1 MYKGDN
7 KMSFD
12 INLRDVM
19 LLRDDACKSSS
30 RRFISRAQLTTSD
43 KYITLEKLPYSIA
56 SRLIV
61 HVPIKVFNKDWIDV
75 GIMEYDLLDSL
86 YSDEEVVIDLAP
98 HVPVV
103 NPNEEAEASEKN
115 VEVEENVEEEKVE
128 DEAATPVEE
137 TVAEEAPVEEEVSEE
152 PTEEKSE
159 DEASVEESIR
169 AAVANKKY
177 NNKFKRKK

>member
-1 MYKGDN
+1 
-7 KMSFD
+7 MSFD

-43 KYITLEKLPYSIA
+43 KYITLEKLPHSIA

-103 NPNEEAEASEKN
+103 NPNEEVEASEKN
-115 VEVEENVEEEKVE
+115 AEVEETVEEEKVE
-128 DEAATPVEE
+128 EDTPVEE
-137 TVAEEAPVEEEVSEE
+137 GAVAEDSQVEEIVEESTDKKSEE
-152 PTEEKSE
+152 
-159 DEASVEESIR
+159 EASVEDSIR

>member
-1 MYKGDN
+1 
-7 KMSFD
+7 MSFD

-43 KYITLEKLPYSIA
+43 KYITLEKLPHSIA

-103 NPNEEAEASEKN
+103 NPNEEVEASEKN
-115 VEVEENVEEEKVE
+115 VEVEETVEEEKVE
-128 DEAATPVEE
+128 EDGPVVEAVAEESPVEE
-137 TVAEEAPVEEEVSEE
+137 VVDESTDKKSEEE
-152 PTEEKSE
+152 T
-159 DEASVEESIR
+159 SVEDSIR

>member
-1 MYKGDN
+1 
-7 KMSFD
+7 MSFD

-43 KYITLEKLPYSIA
+43 KYITLEKLPHSIA

-86 YSDEEVVIDLAP
+86 YSDNDVIHAEPVANQEKEPEV
-98 HVPVV
+98 
-103 NPNEEAEASEKN
+103 SEKN
-115 VEVEENVEEEKVE
+115 AEVEETVEEEKVE
-128 DEAATPVEE
+128 EDGPIVEEAVVEETPVEE
-137 TVAEEAPVEEEVSEE
+137 VVEESTDNKKSEE
-152 PTEEKSE
+152 
-159 DEASVEESIR
+159 EASVEDSIR

>member
-1 MYKGDN
+1 
-7 KMSFD
+7 MSFD

-30 RRFISRAQLTTSD
+30 RRFISRSQLTTSD
-43 KYITLEKLPYSIA
+43 EYITLKDLPHSIA
-56 SRLIV
+56 SRLIA
-61 HVPIKVFNKDWIDV
+61 HVPIKVFNTDWTDV

-86 YSDEEVVIDLAP
+86 YSDEDVIHAE
-98 HVPVV
+98 PVA
-103 NPNEEAEASEKN
+103 NQENEPEASEKN
-115 VEVEENVEEEKVE
+115 AEIEDVVEEEKTEE
-128 DEAATPVEE
+128 DEAPVEE
-137 TVAEEAPVEEEVSEE
+137 TVAEEAPVEEESSEE
-152 PTEEKSE
+152 VVEEKKSE

>member
-12 INLRDVM
+12 INLRDVKI
-19 LLRDDACKSSS
+19 LREDACKPSS

-43 KYITLEKLPYSIA
+43 KYITLKDLPHSIA
-56 SRLIV
+56 SRLIA
-61 HVPIKVFNKDWIDV
+61 HVPIKVLNTDWVDV

-86 YSDEEVVIDLAP
+86 YSDENTI
-98 HVPVV
+98 HVEPVADH
-103 NPNEEAEASEKN
+103 EEEPEASEKN
-115 VEVEENVEEEKVE
+115 VEVEDVVEEEKVE
-128 DEAATPVEE
+128 EAEAHVEE
-137 TVAEEAPVEEEVSEE
+137 TVAEEAPVEEESSEKVV
-152 PTEEKSE
+152 EEKKSE

>member
-1 MYKGDN
+1 
-7 KMSFD
+7 MSFD

-43 KYITLEKLPYSIA
+43 KYITLEKLPHSIA

-86 YSDEEVVIDLAP
+86 YSDENITHTEPVANHEEVP
-98 HVPVV
+98 
-103 NPNEEAEASEKN
+103 EASEKN
-115 VEVEENVEEEKVE
+115 AEVEDVVEEDVE
-128 DEAATPVEE
+128 ETEAPVEE
-137 TVAEEAPVEEEVSEE
+137 TVAEEAPVEEESSEE
-152 PTEEKSE
+152 VVEESTDNKKSE
-159 DEASVEESIR
+159 EEASVEDSIR

>member
-30 RRFISRAQLTTSD
+30 RRFISRSQLTTSD
-43 KYITLEKLPYSIA
+43 EYITLKDLPHSIA
-56 SRLIV
+56 SRLIA
-61 HVPIKVFNKDWIDV
+61 HVPIKVFNTDWADV

-86 YSDEEVVIDLAP
+86 YSDEDVIHAEPVANQEKEPEV
-98 HVPVV
+98 
-103 NPNEEAEASEKN
+103 SEKN
-115 VEVEENVEEEKVE
+115 AEVEDVVEEEKTEDVE
-128 DEAATPVEE
+128 APVEE
-137 TVAEEAPVEEEVSEE
+137 TVEEASVEEESSEE
-152 PTEEKSE
+152 VTEEKKSE

>member
-1 MYKGDN
+1 
-7 KMSFD
+7 MSFD

-43 KYITLEKLPYSIA
+43 KYITLEKLPHSIA

-86 YSDEEVVIDLAP
+86 YSDGEVVIDLAP

-103 NPNEEAEASEKN
+103 NPNEEVEASEKN
-115 VEVEENVEEEKVE
+115 TEVEESVEEEKVE

-137 TVAEEAPVEEEVSEE
+137 EAVAEESPVDDVVEESTDGKKSEE
-152 PTEEKSE
+152 
-159 DEASVEESIR
+159 EASVEDSIR

>member
-43 KYITLEKLPYSIA
+43 KYITLEKLPHSIA

-103 NPNEEAEASEKN
+103 NPNEGVEASEKN
-115 VEVEENVEEEKVE
+115 AEVEETVEEEKVE
-128 DEAATPVEE
+128 EE
-137 TVAEEAPVEEEVSEE
+137 SPVEEEAVAEETSVEEAVEESTDKKSEE
-152 PTEEKSE
+152 
-159 DEASVEESIR
+159 EASVEDSIR

>member
-1 MYKGDN
+1 
-7 KMSFD
+7 MSFD

-30 RRFISRAQLTTSD
+30 RRFISRSQLTTSD
-43 KYITLEKLPYSIA
+43 EYITLKDLPHSIA
-56 SRLIV
+56 SRLIA
-61 HVPIKVFNKDWIDV
+61 HVPIKVFNTDWTDV

-86 YSDEEVVIDLAP
+86 YSDEDVIHAE
-98 HVPVV
+98 PVV
-103 NPNEEAEASEKN
+103 NQEKEPKVSEKN
-115 VEVEENVEEEKVE
+115 AEVEDVVEEEKTEKVE
-128 DEAATPVEE
+128 V
-137 TVAEEAPVEEEVSEE
+137 PVEEEYSEE
-152 PTEEKSE
+152 VTEEKKSE

>member
-1 MYKGDN
+1 
-7 KMSFD
+7 MSFD

-30 RRFISRAQLTTSD
+30 RRFISRSQLTTSD
-43 KYITLEKLPYSIA
+43 EYITLKDLPHSIA
-56 SRLIV
+56 SRLIA
-61 HVPIKVFNKDWIDV
+61 HVPIKVFNTDWADV

-86 YSDEEVVIDLAP
+86 YSDEDVIHAEPVANQEKEPEV
-98 HVPVV
+98 
-103 NPNEEAEASEKN
+103 SEKN
-115 VEVEENVEEEKVE
+115 AEVEDVVEEEKTEDVE
-128 DEAATPVEE
+128 APVEE
-137 TVAEEAPVEEEVSEE
+137 TVEEASVEEESSEE
-152 PTEEKSE
+152 VTEEKKSE

>member
-30 RRFISRAQLTTSD
+30 RRFISRSQLTTSD
-43 KYITLEKLPYSIA
+43 EYITLKDLPHSIA

-61 HVPIKVFNKDWIDV
+61 HVPIKVLNTDWIDV

-103 NPNEEAEASEKN
+103 NPNEEVEVSEKN
-115 VEVEENVEEEKVE
+115 AEVEDSVEEEKSEE
-128 DEAATPVEE
+128 D
-137 TVAEEAPVEEEVSEE
+137 APVEEAVAEDSLVEEVVEESTDNKKSEE
-152 PTEEKSE
+152 ET
-159 DEASVEESIR
+159 SVEESIR

>member
-43 KYITLEKLPYSIA
+43 KYITLEKLPHSIA

-98 HVPVV
+98 HVPVI

-115 VEVEENVEEEKVE
+115 AEVEETVEEEKVE
-128 DEAATPVEE
+128 ED
-137 TVAEEAPVEEEVSEE
+137 APVEEAVVEESTDNKKSEE
-152 PTEEKSE
+152 
-159 DEASVEESIR
+159 EASVEDSIR

>member
-43 KYITLEKLPYSIA
+43 KYITLEKLPHSIA

-103 NPNEEAEASEKN
+103 NPNEEAEVSEKN
-115 VEVEENVEEEKVE
+115 AEVKETVEEEKVE
-128 DEAATPVEE
+128 DDTPVEE
-137 TVAEEAPVEEEVSEE
+137 AVVEESPVEEVVEESTDNKKSEE
-152 PTEEKSE
+152 
-159 DEASVEESIR
+159 EASVEDSIR

>member
-43 KYITLEKLPYSIA
+43 KYITLEKLPHSIA

-103 NPNEEAEASEKN
+103 NPNEEVEASEKN
-115 VEVEENVEEEKVE
+115 VEVEETVEEEKIE
-128 DEAATPVEE
+128 DDTPVEE
-137 TVAEEAPVEEEVSEE
+137 AVVEESPVEEVVEESTDGKKSEE
-152 PTEEKSE
+152 ET
-159 DEASVEESIR
+159 SVEDSIR

>member
-1 MYKGDN
+1 
-7 KMSFD
+7 MSFD

-43 KYITLEKLPYSIA
+43 KYITLEKLPHSIA

-75 GIMEYDLLDSL
+75 GIMEYDLLNSL

-103 NPNEEAEASEKN
+103 NPNEEVEVSEKN
-115 VEVEENVEEEKVE
+115 AEVEETVEEEKVE
-128 DEAATPVEE
+128 DD
-137 TVAEEAPVEEEVSEE
+137 APVEEVVTEESPVEEVAEESTDSKKSEE
-152 PTEEKSE
+152 
-159 DEASVEESIR
+159 EASVEDSIR

>member
-1 MYKGDN
+1 
-7 KMSFD
+7 MSFD

-43 KYITLEKLPYSIA
+43 KYITLEKLPHSIA

-103 NPNEEAEASEKN
+103 NPNEDAEVSEKN
-115 VEVEENVEEEKVE
+115 AEVEDVVEEEKTE
-128 DEAATPVEE
+128 EAETPVEE
-137 TVAEEAPVEEEVSEE
+137 TVAEEAPVEEESSEE
-152 PTEEKSE
+152 VVEEKKSE

>member
-1 MYKGDN
+1 
-7 KMSFD
+7 MSFD

-43 KYITLEKLPYSIA
+43 KYITLEKLPHSIA

-61 HVPIKVFNKDWIDV
+61 HIPIKVFNKDWIDV

-103 NPNEEAEASEKN
+103 NPNEEVEVSEKN
-115 VEVEENVEEEKVE
+115 AEVEESVQ
-128 DEAATPVEE
+128 DTS
-137 TVAEEAPVEEEVSEE
+137 VEEEVVAEESPVEEVVEESTDGKKSEE
-152 PTEEKSE
+152 
-159 DEASVEESIR
+159 EASVEDSIR

>member
-43 KYITLEKLPYSIA
+43 KYITLEKLPHSIA

-103 NPNEEAEASEKN
+103 NPNEEVEASEKN
-115 VEVEENVEEEKVE
+115 AEVEETVEEEKVE
-128 DEAATPVEE
+128 EDTPVEE
-137 TVAEEAPVEEEVSEE
+137 GAVAEDSQVEEIVEESTDKKSEE
-152 PTEEKSE
+152 
-159 DEASVEESIR
+159 EASVEDSIR

>member
-43 KYITLEKLPYSIA
+43 KYITLEKLPHSIA

-98 HVPVV
+98 RVPVV
-103 NPNEEAEASEKN
+103 NPNEEVEASEKN
-115 VEVEENVEEEKVE
+115 VEVEDSVEEEKSEEDAPVE
-128 DEAATPVEE
+128 EAVAEETPVEE
-137 TVAEEAPVEEEVSEE
+137 AVEESTDNKKSEE
-152 PTEEKSE
+152 
-159 DEASVEESIR
+159 EASVEDSIR

>member
-1 MYKGDN
+1 
-7 KMSFD
+7 MSFD

-43 KYITLEKLPYSIA
+43 KYITLEKLPHSIA

-103 NPNEEAEASEKN
+103 NPNEGVEASEKN
-115 VEVEENVEEEKVE
+115 AEVEETVEEEKVE
-128 DEAATPVEE
+128 EE
-137 TVAEEAPVEEEVSEE
+137 SPVEEEAVAEETSVEEAVEESTDKKSEE
-152 PTEEKSE
+152 
-159 DEASVEESIR
+159 EASVEDSIR